1 MILEALAFSIAL
13 LVLAKS
19 SSIAIEKAVKLS
31 RISGISQA
39 AVGFIFIAVATSL
52 PELSI
57 AIISSLKGEGILS
70 VGNLVGANI
79 TNIVLI
85 IGLASLAGFNL
96 GKIFSARIEQTIIA
110 TTAIAVFMLVL
121 GKISLVFG
129 IFCAVL
135 FYLFSS
141 SVMKEGFVA
150 GNGNNKIKIIEK
162 IKALAY
168 LLLSVSVVVI
178 SAYIVTDSAVKL
190 SRILGITESLIGAT
204 VVAMGTTL
212 PELSVGIAAV
222 RKRNISI
229 LVGDLVGS
237 LITNLTLMLGIVAV
251 LNPVSI
257 DKSIF
262 AALVSF
268 IAIGFVFLF
277 LSYRMKFGFREGF
290 ILLSL
295 YTVYLVVMFNLDLI
309 L

>member
-31 RISGISQA
+31 QISGISQM

-57 AIISSLKGEGILS
+57 AIMSSLQGEGILS

-79 TNIVLI
+79 TNIALI
-85 IGLASLAGFNL
+85 IGLASLVGFNL
-96 GKIFSARIEQTIIA
+96 GKIFSIRIEQAIIA
-110 TTAIAVFMLVL
+110 TTAIAFFIIVL

-129 IFCAVL
+129 IFCIVL

-141 SVMKEGFVA
+141 SVMKDGFVA

-162 IKALAY
+162 IKAAAY
-168 LLLSVSVVVI
+168 LILAVSVVVI

-190 SRILGITESLIGAT
+190 SRILGIAESLIGAT

-222 RKRNISI
+222 RKRNMSI
-229 LVGDLVGS
+229 LVGDLIGS
-237 LITNLTLMLGIVAV
+237 LITNLTLILGIVAIM
-251 LNPVSI
+251 NPLAI
-257 DKSIF
+257 DKGIL

-268 IAIGFVFLF
+268 IIVSFAFLI

-295 YTVYLVVMFNLDLI
+295 YTLYLIVMFNFI
-309 L
+309 